1 MRSSILLSV
10 LTNYFVR
17 SLFPRYGRSVT
28 TATADPL
35 ALDRQVCFALA
46 AASRSVIA
54 LYRPVLEPLGLTHP
68 QYLVMLALWERS
80 PRRAGDLS
88 DELLLEPASL
98 SPLLR
103 RLETAGLVAIA
114 RDADDARALSV
125 TLTDAGAALREKALA
140 VPGQVVER
148 LGLPLADLEHA
159 RDVLTALLDASRA
172 AR

>member
-1 MRSSILLSV
+1 M
-10 LTNYFVR
+10 
-17 SLFPRYGRSVT
+17 PA
-28 TATADPL
+28 ATADPL

-88 DELLLEPASL
+88 DELLLEPGTL

-103 RLETAGLVAIA
+103 RLEEGGLIA
-114 RDADDARALSV
+114 RGKDPDDERALAVS
-125 TLTDAGAALREKALA
+125 LTERGRALREKALA

-148 LGLPLADLEHA
+148 LRLPIADLEHA
-159 RDVLTALLDASRA
+159 RDVLTALLAASRA
-172 AR
+172 VR

>member
-1 MRSSILLSV
+1 M
-10 LTNYFVR
+10 
-17 SLFPRYGRSVT
+17 P
-28 TATADPL
+28 TAADPL

-80 PRRAGDLS
+80 PRRVGDLS
-88 DELLLEPASL
+88 DELLLEPATL

-103 RLETAGLVAIA
+103 RLEAAGLVT
-114 RDADDARALSV
+114 RSKDPADERALAV
-125 TLTDAGAALREKALA
+125 TLTDAGAALRTKALA

-148 LGLPLADLEHA
+148 LGMSIADLEHA
-159 RDVLTALLDASRA
+159 RDVLTGLLTASRG

>member
-1 MRSSILLSV
+1 
-10 LTNYFVR
+10 
-17 SLFPRYGRSVT
+17 VT
-28 TATADPL
+28 TTSAATTTDPL

-80 PRRAGDLS
+80 PRRAGDLA
-88 DELLLEPASL
+88 DELLLEPATL

-103 RLETAGLVAIA
+103 RLESAGLVALD
-114 RDADDARALSV
+114 RDATDARALAVS
-125 TLTDAGAALREKALA
+125 LTGAGADLRAKALA

-148 LGLPLADLEHA
+148 LGLPIADLEHA
-159 RDVLTALLDASRA
+159 RDVLTALLEASRSV
-172 AR
+172 R